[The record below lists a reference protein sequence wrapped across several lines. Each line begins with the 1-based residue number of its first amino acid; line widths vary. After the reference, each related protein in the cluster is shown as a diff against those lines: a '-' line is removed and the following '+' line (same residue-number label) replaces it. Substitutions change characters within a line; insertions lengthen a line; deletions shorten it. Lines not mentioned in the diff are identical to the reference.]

1 MERKRRN
8 TRKDDRFKKCSK
20 RAKITG
26 RGGDQSSRCVAS
38 GGWVW
43 RCVCVDGRCL
53 KITECKWKG
62 ASKEQGGNKISEKF
76 LVGMIYKTGRE

>member
-1 MERKRRN
+1 MERKGRN

-26 RGGDQSSRCVAS
+26 RRGGIRAVGVLLLV
-38 GGWVW
+38 GG
-43 RCVCVDGRCL
+43 CGCGCVDGRCL

-76 LVGMIYKTGRE
+76 LVGMIYTAGRE